1 MYFSLITENYFTS
14 RVSFTCVDGR
24 EFFYSTNFY
33 HPTTSNNSIVWKDF
47 EGGKVTQVGPIA
59 DNGDLSVNSQFAQ
72 KLMSF
77 DPYAV
82 EVYPSKLELEDGVV
96 ENRYLLA
103 INNII
108 DVLDYEKSDIEI
120 SPRSGKQIVHILYLS
135 EKKLKK
141 IPLEQRV
148 AFRVKGV
155 ETAMFFC
162 EEFFNIIDSDS
173 RFNSLRKEKID
184 INNRAP
190 KF

>member
-14 RVSFTCVDGR
+14 RVNLTCVDNR

-33 HPTTSNNSIVWKDF
+33 HPTTSNHSIVWKDLK
-47 EGGKVTQVGPIA
+47 GGKVSQVGPIV
-59 DNGDLSVNSQFAQ
+59 DIGDLSVSSQFAQ

-77 DPYAV
+77 DPYGV
-82 EVYPSKLELEDGVV
+82 EVYPSKLELKDGQI

-103 INNII
+103 INNTI
-108 DVLDYEKSDIEI
+108 DVLDYDKSDIEI
-120 SPRSGKQIVHILYLS
+120 SPRSGKKIIHILFLS

-141 IPLEQRV
+141 TPLEQRI
-148 AFRVKGV
+148 AFRIKGA

-162 EEFFNIIDSDS
+162 EEFFQTIDSES
-173 RFNSLRKEKID
+173 IFNDLRKEKIH
-184 INNRAP
+184 INSRAP